1 METMTR
7 ENWTDAR
14 LDDLSHRMDQG
25 FEKIDRD
32 IRDLR
37 AEMNGRFDRIDAR
50 FDGMQRTLFLAAAGV
65 VASLIGLIATQL

>member
-14 LDDLSHRMDQG
+14 LDDLSHRVDRG
-25 FEKIDRD
+25 FEKVDRD

-37 AEMNGRFDRIDAR
+37 VEMKGGFDRIDAR
-50 FDGMQRTLFLAAAGV
+50 FDGMQRTLFLAAAGI
-65 VASLIGLIATQL
+65 VAALIGTQF